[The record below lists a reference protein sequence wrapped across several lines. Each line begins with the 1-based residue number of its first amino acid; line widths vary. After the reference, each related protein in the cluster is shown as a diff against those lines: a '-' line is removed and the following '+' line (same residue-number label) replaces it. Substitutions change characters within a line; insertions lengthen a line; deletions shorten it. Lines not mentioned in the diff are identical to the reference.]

1 MLCGSSW
8 LNADAYTYL
17 NNLGSA
23 AFAWE
28 FLRRNPSYRAAYQSI
43 IDNSDATPELSERT
57 AQRWGLQFAV
67 APDLRA
73 DRAPV
78 VWLPHLNPGTV
89 IVAPA
94 PDEFAEARSISEL
107 TPAFSRRGAKR
118 DEHWLLDQGGD
129 TLPVTLIGGAD
140 ATRPAAIVIPLD
152 SSFSM
157 RMKAAQHFGSV
168 IAGGV
173 PGRAPD
179 ALTGKQRRRLQLILR
194 GLDGWLARRSCREI
208 AEDLFGP
215 NSIPA
220 GPEWNSHELRGR
232 TRRLYKRGLDLMQGE
247 YRDLLRNP
255 HQFRF

>member
-1 MLCGSSW
+1 MLCESNW
-8 LNADAYTYL
+8 LNADAYAYL
-17 NNLGSA
+17 NSLGSS

-28 FLRRNPSYRAAYQSI
+28 FLRRNPGYRAAYESI
-43 IDNSDATPELSERT
+43 IGNSGVTPEISERT
-57 AQRWGLQFAV
+57 AQEWGLQFLV

-73 DRAPV
+73 DRAPL
-78 VWLPHLNPGTV
+78 VWLPHLNPVTV
-89 IVAPA
+89 VVAPA

-107 TPAFSRRGAKR
+107 TPAFSRRDANS
-118 DEHWLLDQGGD
+118 EHWLLDQGGD
-129 TLPVTLIGGAD
+129 ALPVALIDGAD

-168 IAGGV
+168 IAGDG
-173 PGRAPD
+173 PDRAPD
-179 ALTGKQRRRLQLILR
+179 TLTAKQRRRLQLILR